1 MLNAIMFYVI
11 LQSVA
16 VLTGSFK
23 AVMNSIGE
31 DVLIGKSWIVH
42 LTWLF

>member
-16 VLTGSFK
+16 VLTGSMK
-23 AVMNSIGE
+23 AVMNLIGE
-31 DVLIGKSWIVH
+31 EVLTGKS
-42 LTWLF
+42 